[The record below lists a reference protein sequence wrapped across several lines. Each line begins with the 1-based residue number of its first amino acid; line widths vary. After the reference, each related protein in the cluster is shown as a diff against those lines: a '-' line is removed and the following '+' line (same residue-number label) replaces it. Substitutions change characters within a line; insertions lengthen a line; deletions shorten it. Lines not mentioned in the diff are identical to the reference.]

1 MHGCISGIVY
11 TIAIGIMV
19 VAITAAAS
27 FTTQKM
33 AKIFQY
39 HPALGEPIFSHFIS
53 HIALLIWYLKY
64 QQPVGTALRPQLDQ
78 TFILFLVL

>member
-1 MHGCISGIVY
+1 MKDIEKQNARLHSGIVY

-53 HIALLIWYLKY
+53 HIVLLCGISSINS
-64 QQPVGTALRPQLDQ
+64 Q
-78 TFILFLVL
+78 